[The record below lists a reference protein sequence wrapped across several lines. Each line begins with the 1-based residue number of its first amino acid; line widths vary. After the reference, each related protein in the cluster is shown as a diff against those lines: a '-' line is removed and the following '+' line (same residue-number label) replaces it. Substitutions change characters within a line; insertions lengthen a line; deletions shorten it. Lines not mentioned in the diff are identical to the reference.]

1 MSVIVIAG
9 NAEPGGAI
17 RSRRSLGSMRI
28 AVLGATGS
36 MGSRVAEAVRR
47 QGHECVAAS
56 RSSGV
61 DAYTGDGLREALDG
75 VEAVID
81 CMDLMTMNAEKG
93 RDFFGRVAGN
103 VLEAAS
109 AAGVRRVV
117 CLSIAGVTDGEVN
130 KRFGYYQA
138 KAEHERSYLEAAGGD
153 ATPEVRVLRSTQ
165 WFGFPAQAAGQLT
178 AGPVALVPTMVTAP
192 VSEDRVAGLLVEL
205 AVGGKAGSAG
215 GDGDERI
222 TSVRGPEIG
231 KLRDFIRREQ
241 DAVGE
246 VGGKKLRFVLEAPLF
261 GRAVAHGGLVPDEG
275 LVDETT
281 FGSYLESLRG

>member
-1 MSVIVIAG
+1 
-9 NAEPGGAI
+9 
-17 RSRRSLGSMRI
+17 
-28 AVLGATGS
+28 

-75 VEAVID
+75 VDAVID
-81 CMDLMTMNAEKG
+81 CMDLMTTNAEKG
-93 RDFFGRVAGN
+93 RDFFRQVAGN
-103 VLEAAS
+103 VLDAARL
-109 AAGVRRVV
+109 AGVRRVV
-117 CLSIAGVTDGEVN
+117 CLSIAGVADGEVN

-138 KAEHERSYLEAAGGD
+138 KAEHERTYLEAAGGD
-153 ATPEVRVLRSTQ
+153 AVPEVRVLRSAQ
-165 WFGFPAQAAGQLT
+165 WFGFPAQMAGQLT
-178 AGPVALVPTMVTAP
+178 AGPIALVPTMVTAP
-192 VSEDRVAGLLVEL
+192 VSEDRVAELLVEL
-205 AVGGKAGSAG
+205 AASGAAAGASDG
-215 GDGDERI
+215 GDERI
-222 TSVRGPEIG
+222 VSVRGPEIG

-275 LVDETT
+275 LVDQAT
-281 FGSYLESLRG
+281 FGSYLDTLRE